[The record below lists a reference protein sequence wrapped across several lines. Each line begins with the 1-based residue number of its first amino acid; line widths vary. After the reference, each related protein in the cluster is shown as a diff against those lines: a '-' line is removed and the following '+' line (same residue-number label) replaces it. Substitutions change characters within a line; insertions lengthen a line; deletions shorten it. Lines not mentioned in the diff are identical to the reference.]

1 MSGVAAKLTGVRIV
15 VKNNSGGST
24 MGEDVINVTGPET
37 RVAELVRSRLNGL
50 SPAERKLAR
59 VLLASYPIAGL
70 ESVAR
75 FAERAQVSPPTV
87 TRFIT
92 KLGFSGYPEF
102 PHAPRHEVP
111 ARLSSPPTPHR
122 DDQPYRGIASW
133 LS

>member
-15 VKNNSGGST
+15 VKNNSAEGT

-75 FAERAQVSPPTV
+75 FAERDQLSRPTV
-87 TRFIT
+87 TRLIT
-92 KLGFSGYPEF
+92 KLGLSRYPDF
-102 PHAPRHEVP
+102 QATLRH
-111 ARLSSPPTPHR
+111 
-122 DDQPYRGIASW
+122 D
-133 LS
+133 

>member
-15 VKNNSGGST
+15 VKNNSGGGT
-24 MGEDVINVTGPET
+24 MGEDVINVTGPEP
-37 RVAELVRSRLNGL
+37 RVAELVRSCLNGL

-75 FAERAQVSPPTV
+75 FAERAKVSPPTG

-92 KLGFSGYPEF
+92 KLGVRGSPEVQAT
-102 PHAPRHEVP
+102 PP
-111 ARLSSPPTPHR
+111 AEME
-122 DDQPYRGIASW
+122 A
-133 LS
+133 